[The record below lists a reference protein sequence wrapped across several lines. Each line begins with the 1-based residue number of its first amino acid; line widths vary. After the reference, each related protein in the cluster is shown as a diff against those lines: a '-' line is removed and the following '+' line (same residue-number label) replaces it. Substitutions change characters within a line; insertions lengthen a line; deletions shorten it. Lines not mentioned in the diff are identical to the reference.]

1 MMEFWRM
8 NRLPYFNIPL
18 FLNNF
23 TKPNKTFMKKYFLI
37 IITLLLF
44 SCTEN
49 KEKIIPTDLEL
60 KMNSIAEDYVKLVLN
75 IGQYNADFVDAYY
88 GPEEWRLGLKS
99 NLQFD
104 STAYKILSSQADG
117 LLNELESLG
126 EYKADELETLRF
138 RYLYKQILACKTK
151 IFMLNGILLP
161 FDEETKALYDA
172 SAPINNSEYFQ
183 STINELDKILPGSG
197 DVAKRLNE
205 FKMKFVIPTEKLK
218 SVFDA
223 AISECRTRT
232 LNHIKLPKEESFKV
246 EYVKDKPWGAY
257 NWYKGN
263 FYSVIE
269 VNTDLPI
276 YIDRAVDLAAHEGY
290 PGHHVYNV
298 LLESNLAKKRNWVE
312 FKVYALFSPQSLIA
326 EGTANY
332 GISVAFPGDER
343 IKFEKDV
350 LFPLARL
357 NPADADLYYKVLE
370 LQKKFSYSGN
380 EAARNLLDG
389 NWTREQTVNWLQK
402 NALRIK
408 DSADKYVSFIEKYRS
423 YVINYNLGMDIVKDY
438 IERNGG
444 TENNP
449 ARRWELFEHLL
460 STPQTPSGLAK
471 NSF

>member
-1 MMEFWRM
+1 
-8 NRLPYFNIPL
+8 
-18 FLNNF
+18 LN
-23 TKPNKTFMKKYFLI
+23 
-37 IITLLLF
+37 
-44 SCTEN
+44 
-49 KEKIIPTDLEL
+49 KIISILAIVLIVVSCSEKKEPIQQSDLEL
-60 KMNSIAEDYVKLVLN
+60 KMNSIAENYVKLVLN
-75 IGQYNADFVDAYY
+75 IGQYDADFVDAYY
-88 GPEEWRLGLKS
+88 GPEEWRANLKS
-99 NLQFD
+99 NLLFD
-104 STAYKILSSQADG
+104 STAYKNLSTKSDE

-151 IFMLNGILLP
+151 IFMLNGVLLP
-161 FDEETKALYDA
+161 FDEETKAFYDV
-172 SAPINNSEYFQ
+172 SAPTHNDEFFQ
-183 STINELDKILPGSG
+183 STISELDKILPGEG
-197 DVAKRLNE
+197 DVAKRLND
-205 FKMKFVIPTEKLK
+205 FKMKFVIPIEKLK
-218 SVFDA
+218 DVFEA
-223 AISECRTRT
+223 AIKECRTRT
-232 LNHIKLPKEESFKV
+232 LNHIKLPEEESFKV

-332 GISVAFPGDER
+332 GIDVAFPGDER
-343 IKFEKDV
+343 TEFEKEI
-350 LFPLARL
+350 LFPLAGL
-357 NPADADLYYKVLE
+357 DPNDAELYYKVLE
-370 LQKKFSYSGN
+370 LQKNFSYSGN

-389 NWTREQTVNWLQK
+389 KWNREQTVSWLQK
-402 NALRIK
+402 NALRTK
-408 DSADKYVSFIEKYRS
+408 ESADKYVSFIEKYRS

-444 TENNP
+444 TEDSSVK
-449 ARRWELFEHLL
+449 RWELFERLL
-460 STPQTPSGLAK
+460 STPQTPGGLVK
-471 NSF
+471 

>member
-1 MMEFWRM
+1 MKFI
-8 NRLPYFNIPL
+8 IPVL
-18 FLNNF
+18 L
-23 TKPNKTFMKKYFLI
+23 MLLI
-37 IITLLLF
+37 I
-44 SCTEN
+44 SCSEK
-49 KEKIIPTDLEL
+49 KETVIQSDLEL

-75 IGQYNADFVDAYY
+75 IGQYDADFVDAYY
-88 GPEEWRLGLKS
+88 GPKEWQENLKS
-99 NLQFD
+99 NLPFD
-104 STAYKILSSQADG
+104 STAYNKLAAKTDE

-138 RYLYKQILACKTK
+138 RYLYKQLLACKTK
-151 IFMLNGILLP
+151 IIMLNGVMLP
-161 FDEETKALYDA
+161 FDEETKAIYDA
-172 SAPINNSEYFQ
+172 SAPMHDDEYFQ
-183 STINELDKILPGSG
+183 SAIQELDKILPGKG
-197 DVAKRLNE
+197 DVAKRLND

-218 SVFDA
+218 DVFNA
-223 AISECRTRT
+223 AIEECRTKT
-232 LNHIKLPKEESFKV
+232 LSHIKLPKEESFTV

-298 LLESNLAKKRNWVE
+298 LLESNLAKKRDWPE
-312 FKVYALFSPQSLIA
+312 FKVYPLFSPQSLIA

-343 IKFEKDV
+343 IKFEKEV
-350 LFPLARL
+350 LFPIAGL
-357 NPADADLYYKVLE
+357 NPAEADLYYKVLE
-370 LQKKFSYSGN
+370 IQANLSYTGN

-389 NWTREQTVNWLQK
+389 KWTREQTVEWLQK
-402 NALRIK
+402 NALRTK
-408 DSADKYVSFIEKYRS
+408 ESADKYVSFIEKYRS
-423 YVINYNLGMDIVKDY
+423 YVVNYNLGMDIIKDY

-449 ARRWELFEHLL
+449 DKRWELFEHLL
-460 STPQTPSGLAK
+460 STPQTPSGLIK
-471 NSF
+471 R